1 MSKEKY
7 VKVTISLP
15 EEILSKYWEYC
26 EREGMTLSSRLAVLM
41 KRDLE
46 QIKKK

>member
-7 VKVTISLP
+7 VKTTISLP
-15 EEILSKYWEYC
+15 EGILNEYWKFC
-26 EREGMTLSSRLAVLM
+26 EQEGMTLSSRIAVLM

-46 QIKKK
+46 SKKK

>member
-7 VKVTISLP
+7 VKTTISLP
-15 EEILSKYWEYC
+15 EGILNKYWEYC
-26 EREGMTLSSRLAVLM
+26 EQEGMTLSSRIAVLM

-46 QIKKK
+46 QRKK